1 LVTAAW
7 ALEMNAWLVN
17 VAPLTVAMLPDC
29 AATTLDFRVGTAL
42 LVMLVDSLL
51 VLVVVAAT
59 LVILPPET
67 VIETA
72 TVPYLWVMV
81 PPE

>member
-1 LVTAAW
+1 
-7 ALEMNAWLVN
+7 MNAWLLN
-17 VAPLTVAMLPDC
+17 VAPLTVAMLPDW
-29 AATTLDFRVGTAL
+29 AETTLAFKVGTAL

-67 VIETA
+67 VTETA
-72 TVPYLWVMV
+72 TVPYLWLTV

>member
-1 LVTAAW
+1 MTAAC
-7 ALEMNAWLVN
+7 ALVVNAWLVN

-29 AATTLDFRVGTAL
+29 AATTRDFSVGTAL

-67 VIETA
+67 VTETA
-72 TVPYLWVMV
+72 TVPYL
-81 PPE
+81 